1 MNTIEKTVDQCK
13 IDLNVREARLV
24 FLLYC
29 RHGKYSISYAKDKI
43 SSDYNFINRS

>member
-29 RHGKYSISYAKDKI
+29 RHGEYSQVIAQAEGVHICLS
-43 SSDYNFINRS
+43 

>member
-29 RHGKYSISYAKDKI
+29 RHGKYSL
-43 SSDYNFINRS
+43 FITHAQGVC